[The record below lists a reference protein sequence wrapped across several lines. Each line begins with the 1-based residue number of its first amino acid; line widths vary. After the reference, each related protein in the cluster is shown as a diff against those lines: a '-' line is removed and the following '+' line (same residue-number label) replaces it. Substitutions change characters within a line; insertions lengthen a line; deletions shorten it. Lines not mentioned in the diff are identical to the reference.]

1 MFALALKYVVI
12 INGIPIP
19 IVRKETITRIIED
32 KATFQDVKEE
42 VGYVLDHITEVLAM
56 EGVIEILM
64 QFTEDFDTREY
75 VLKLKNILKL
85 LDEGEKQ
92 GMGSSIAVR
101 FEQSGERFSVVQ
113 AYDIKLSYV
122 EPEPIN
128 TKLGFVYVYRFGVAR
143 MGRVGKQDLQA

>member
-1 MFALALKYVVI
+1 VFALALKYVVI